1 MKKKDL
7 FLLLGILGIVV
18 LIMSYLSFV
27 KKDEVV
33 DNNNTEK
40 NVFDISAP
48 ADFDEYQIQRFNEQ
62 LGILKQMYAED
73 SEDAEFWIGLGNLY
87 GVAENYQKSSQAYI
101 KAGEIAPF
109 NTISFANLAH
119 LYEKEIQDY
128 NQAEKYYE
136 QAIKNNQNDAW
147 LFIDFAKM
155 YKYKLNN
162 KESEEKIFL
171 QGVEL
176 NPNSPDLLFA
186 LSRFYEKDNKI
197 EKAVEYLER
206 AVKASPQNNLYKEE
220 LERLKKE

>member
-7 FLLLGILGIVV
+7 FLLLGILGIAV

-27 KKDEVV
+27 KKDELA
-33 DNNNTEK
+33 NNNSAEE
-40 NVFDISAP
+40 NIFNISTP
-48 ADFDEYQIQRFNEQ
+48 ANFDEYQIQRFNEQ
-62 LGILKQMYAED
+62 LEILKQMYKED
-73 SEDAEFWIGLGNLY
+73 PEDAEFWIGLGNLY
-87 GVAENYQKSSQAYI
+87 GVAENYQKASQAYVR
-101 KAGEIAPF
+101 AGEIAPF

-128 NQAEKYYE
+128 SQAEKYYE
-136 QAIKNNQNDAW
+136 QAIKNNQDDAW

-162 KESEEKIFL
+162 KESEEKILL

-186 LSRFYEKDNKI
+186 LSRFYEKDDKI
-197 EKAVEYLER
+197 EEAIKYLER
-206 AVKASPQNNLYKEE
+206 AVKASPQNDLYKQE
-220 LERLKKE
+220 LERLTNK